1 MPQLRRRQTHH
12 RRHAN
17 PRALPRR
24 LSYAVCSEREELLR
38 RVALVAPS
46 NEALLEAFRRV
57 PREEFV
63 PPEWRNRAWS
73 DQALP
78 LAEGSTISQPSM
90 IAIML
95 DTLDVSPGMRA
106 VEVGSG
112 SGYVLALL
120 EELGVEAVGVEI
132 IPHVANRSLLT
143 LRRLKYKAD
152 VLQGNAAEMEWNEK
166 FDRVLFSAAVE
177 EVPQWSLDLL
187 KEGGFV
193 LAPVGDRS
201 SQELVRAYRDRT
213 ERTRQYC
220 RFVPFQP

>member
-1 MPQLRRRQTHH
+1 MT
-12 RRHAN
+12 
-17 PRALPRR
+17 
-24 LSYAVCSEREELLR
+24 SEREELLR
-38 RVALVAPS
+38 RVALVAPG
-46 NEALLEAFRRV
+46 NGALVEAFRKV

-63 PPEWRNRAWS
+63 PPEWRESAWA

-95 DTLDVSPGMRA
+95 DTLDASPGMR
-106 VEVGSG
+106 VLEVGSG

-120 EELGVEAVGVEI
+120 EEMGVQAVGVEI
-132 IPHVANRSLLT
+132 LPHVANRSLLT
-143 LRRLKYKAD
+143 LRRLGYQAD
-152 VLQGNAAEMEWNEK
+152 VLQGNAAEMEWPDK

-177 EVPQWSLDLL
+177 EVPPWAIEALR
-187 KEGGFV
+187 EGGFV
-193 LAPVGDRS
+193 LAPVGDRG
-201 SQELVRAYRDRT
+201 SQELIRAYRDRT

>member
-1 MPQLRRRQTHH
+1 MT
-12 RRHAN
+12 
-17 PRALPRR
+17 
-24 LSYAVCSEREELLR
+24 SEREELLQR
-38 RVALVAPS
+38 IALVAPG
-46 NEALLEAFRRV
+46 NDALLEAFKKV

-63 PPEWRNRAWS
+63 PPEWRDRAWS

-78 LAEGSTISQPSM
+78 LAEGSTISQPTM

-95 DTLDVSPGMRA
+95 DTLDVSPGMR
-106 VEVGSG
+106 VLEVGSG

-120 EELGVEAVGVEI
+120 EEMGVEAVGVEI
-132 IPHVANRSLLT
+132 ISHVANRSLLT
-143 LRRLKYKAD
+143 LRRLGYKAE
-152 VLQGNAAEMEWNEK
+152 VLQGNAAEMTWDEK

-177 EVPQWSLDLL
+177 EVPRWAIEAL

-201 SQELVRAYRDRT
+201 AQELIRAYKDRT

>member
-1 MPQLRRRQTHH
+1 VH
-12 RRHAN
+12 
-17 PRALPRR
+17 
-24 LSYAVCSEREELLR
+24 SEREELLR
-38 RVALVAPS
+38 RVALVAPG
-46 NEALLEAFRRV
+46 NEALLGAFKKV

-63 PPEWRNRAWS
+63 PPEWRDNAWS

-95 DTLDVSPGMRA
+95 DTLDVAPGMR
-106 VEVGSG
+106 VLEVGSG

-120 EELGVEAVGVEI
+120 EELGVDAVGVEL
-132 IPHVANRSLLT
+132 IPHVANRSRLT
-143 LRRLKYKAD
+143 LQRLGYKAA
-152 VLQGNAAEMEWNEK
+152 VLQGNAAEMEWSEK

-177 EVPQWSLDLL
+177 EVPEWAFDALN
-187 KEGGFV
+187 EGGFV
-193 LAPVGDRS
+193 LAPVGDRG
-201 SQELVRAYRDRT
+201 SQELIRAYRDRA

>member
-1 MPQLRRRQTHH
+1 ML
-12 RRHAN
+12 
-17 PRALPRR
+17 
-24 LSYAVCSEREELLR
+24 SEREELLR
-38 RVALVAPS
+38 RVALVAPG
-46 NEALLEAFRRV
+46 NEALVEAFRKV

-63 PPEWRNRAWS
+63 PPEWRDRAWS

-78 LAEGSTISQPSM
+78 LAEGSTISQPTM

-95 DTLDVSPGMRA
+95 DTLDVSPGMR
-106 VEVGSG
+106 VLEVGSG

-120 EELGVEAVGVEI
+120 EEMGVEAVGVEI
-132 IPHVANRSLLT
+132 IPHVANRS
-143 LRRLKYKAD
+143 RLILQRLGYKAN
-152 VLQGNAAEMEWNEK
+152 VIEGNAALMEWPEK

-177 EVPQWSLDLL
+177 EVPAWAFDAL

-193 LAPVGDRS
+193 LAPVGDRG

>member
-1 MPQLRRRQTHH
+1 MT
-12 RRHAN
+12 
-17 PRALPRR
+17 
-24 LSYAVCSEREELLR
+24 SEREELLR
-38 RVALVAPS
+38 RVALVAPG
-46 NEALLEAFRRV
+46 NRALVEALRKV

-63 PPEWRNRAWS
+63 PPEWRESAWA

-95 DTLDVSPGMRA
+95 DTLDASPGMR
-106 VEVGSG
+106 VLEVGSG

-120 EELGVEAVGVEI
+120 EEMGVQAVGVEI
-132 IPHVANRSLLT
+132 LPHVANRSLLT
-143 LRRLKYKAD
+143 LRRLGYQAD
-152 VLQGNAAEMEWNEK
+152 VLQGNAAEMEWPDK

-177 EVPQWSLDLL
+177 EVPQWAIEALR
-187 KEGGFV
+187 EGGFV
-193 LAPVGDRS
+193 LAPVGDRG
-201 SQELVRAYRDRT
+201 SQELIRAYRDRT